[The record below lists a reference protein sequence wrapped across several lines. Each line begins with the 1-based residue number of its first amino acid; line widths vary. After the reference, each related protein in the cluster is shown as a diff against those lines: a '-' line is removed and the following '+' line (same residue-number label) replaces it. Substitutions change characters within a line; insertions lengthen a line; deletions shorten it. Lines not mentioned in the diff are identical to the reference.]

1 MTVAKLVEL
10 IGAKSGE
17 LSFWGIVILLLSLGV
32 EFTPIKYNPWST
44 ILGWIGSRLNSKLNS
59 KLNEIETKV
68 DKLGNDLDKH
78 ISESAAKE
86 IRDTRRDILEFC
98 NSCMNGRKHTKEQFE
113 FVIKQ
118 CDEYEDYIRSRKIKN
133 GVVDAAMTEIRRL
146 NLKCIQ
152 ENSYLKE
159 GEDYENR
166 NVV

>member
-1 MTVAKLVEL
+1 MTVSKIVEM

-17 LSFWGIVILLLSLGV
+17 LSFWGVLILLLSIGV
-32 EFTPIKYNPWST
+32 EITPIKWKPWST
-44 ILGWIGSRLNSKLNS
+44 FLSWIGSRLNSHLNAKLV
-59 KLNEIETKV
+59 EIEGKV
-68 DKLGNDLDKH
+68 DKLGDDLDKH

-86 IRDTRRDILEFC
+86 IKDTRRDILEFC
-98 NSCMNGRKHTKEQFE
+98 NSCMNGRRHTKEQFE

-118 CDEYEDYIRSRKIKN
+118 CDDYESYIRTHKIKN

-159 GEDYENR
+159 GKDYENDT
-166 NVV
+166 